1 VSDLA
6 PTRPGKVATVPRAR
20 TRLSRRSQWNDIDW
34 MRHYREFQF
43 DQNYSP
49 DEYKA
54 FVDELHSNN
63 QHYVSTSRIQY

>member
-1 VSDLA
+1 MSDSS
-6 PTRPGKVATVPRAR
+6 PTRLPRIC
-20 TRLSRRSQWNDIDW
+20 TWLKRRSQWNDIDW

-54 FVDELHSNN
+54 FVDALHSNN
-63 QHYVSTSRIQY
+63 QHYVSRTTRIQC